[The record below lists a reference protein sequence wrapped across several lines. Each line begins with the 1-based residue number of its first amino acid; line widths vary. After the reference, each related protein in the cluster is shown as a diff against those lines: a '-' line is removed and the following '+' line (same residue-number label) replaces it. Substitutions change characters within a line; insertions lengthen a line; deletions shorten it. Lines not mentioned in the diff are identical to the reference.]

1 MNLPAPGRKLLFLR
15 RGLFSY
21 SNVSTAAQLR
31 RCFPEYPLVDVD
43 LGAEFD
49 FGRACLQRHAFY
61 FMRNVVQARRL
72 YGPLIRAGKLSLRNA
87 FGRTPAYL
95 QAVRAAVL
103 GKFAHR
109 AGEFAFT
116 FQTQSLFDAHL
127 PGVPHFLFTDH
138 THLANLTYP
147 SFDRSLLAGEAW
159 LAEERAMYHAAT
171 RVFTMAEHVRRS
183 VVRDYGVAQERVF
196 TVHAG
201 SNLNVAP
208 GALANDGFRNQTIVF
223 VGVDWERKGGPALLR
238 AFEKVLTQLPESR
251 LVVVG
256 CRPEVAHPRVEV
268 VGKVPRER
276 VGEYLARA
284 TVCCLPSRIE
294 PFGIAPIEAA
304 LQGVPSVV
312 SDIGALPEIVRDGET
327 GRVVPV
333 DDVDALAAALFQ
345 LLSDPALCQ
354 RMGEAGQHH
363 ARATYS
369 WDAVGPKLREH
380 VLAALAALP

>member
-1 MNLPAPGRKLLFLR
+1 M
-15 RGLFSY
+15 
-21 SNVSTAAQLR
+21 
-31 RCFPEYPLVDVD
+31 
-43 LGAEFD
+43 
-49 FGRACLQRHAFY
+49 
-61 FMRNVVQARRL
+61 
-72 YGPLIRAGKLSLRNA
+72 YGPWIRAGKLSLRNA

-103 GKFAHR
+103 KKFAHR

-116 FQTQSLFDAHL
+116 FQTQSFFDGYL

-147 SFDRSLLAGEAW
+147 SFDRSLLAGEVW
-159 LAEERAMYHAAT
+159 LAEERAMYQAAT

-183 VVRDYGVAQERVF
+183 VVRDYGVAEECVF

-223 VGVDWERKGGPALLR
+223 VGVDWERKGGPTLLR
-238 AFEKVLTQLPESR
+238 AFEKVLTQLPVAR

-256 CRPEVAHPRVEV
+256 CRPEIAHPRVEV

-276 VGEYLARA
+276 VGDYLVRA
-284 TVCCLPSRIE
+284 SVCCMPSRIE

-312 SDIGALPEIVRDGET
+312 SHIGALPEIVRDGET

-333 DDVDALAAALFQ
+333 DDADALAAALFQ
-345 LLSDPALCQ
+345 LLSDPALCE
-354 RMGEAGQHH
+354 RMGAAGQRH
-363 ARATYS
+363 ALATYR
-369 WDAVGPKLREH
+369 WDAVGDRLREH
-380 VLAALAALP
+380 ILAALGRLG